1 MQVNGNFGRGAPLG
15 SGAPCRGSSL
25 AKTPFSLLAGLVLL
39 SAGLLAVTV
48 AEQSATDTVESSV
61 QAPLAS
67 RSLLLDGHFV
77 DGLAV
82 AVGERGH
89 VLISEDQGRSWRQ
102 LEMPTRAT
110 LTGVHFHDKRL
121 GWVVGHDATIL
132 RTQDGGETWER
143 VYYDP
148 EEESPLFD
156 VWFRDA
162 ENGFAVGAYGLFLV
176 TSDGGATW
184 TRLTVDE
191 DEYSDFHLH
200 HIASTETGRLYMAAE
215 AGTIYRSDD
224 GGRSWLS
231 LPSPYAGSFF
241 GTLLLGD
248 DELLL
253 FGLRGHMFRSEDA
266 GETWQEVETGTVALL
281 NRGLRTSSGKLIVV
295 GHEGTL
301 LISDDGGRSF
311 APREQPDRQALA
323 TLIETDDGGLILIGE
338 FGVNRLAEDGTTTVP
353 AP

>member
-1 MQVNGNFGRGAPLG
+1 
-15 SGAPCRGSSL
+15 L
-25 AKTPFSLLAGLVLL
+25 AKSSFRLLAALVLL
-39 SAGLLAVTV
+39 SAGLPSPLV
-48 AEQSATDTVESSV
+48 AEQSATDAVEHSV
-61 QAPLAS
+61 EAPLAS
-67 RSLLLDGHFV
+67 RSLLLDGIFV

-89 VLISEDQGRSWRQ
+89 VLVSQDQGRSWRQ
-102 LEMPTRAT
+102 LEVPTRAT
-110 LTGVHFHDKRL
+110 LTGVHFHDKQL

-132 RTQDGGETWER
+132 RTLDGGATWDR

-148 EEESPLFD
+148 GEESPLFD

-184 TRLTVDE
+184 TRQTVEE

-200 HIASTETGRLYMAAE
+200 HIASTKSGRLFMAAE

-224 GGRSWLS
+224 AGRTWLS

-241 GTLLLGD
+241 GTLLLD
-248 DELLL
+248 DDALLL
-253 FGLRGHMFRSEDA
+253 FGLRGHLFRSEDA
-266 GETWQEVETGTVALL
+266 GETWQEVETGSVALL

-311 APREQPDRQALA
+311 TLREQPDRQALA
-323 TLIETDDGGLILIGE
+323 TLIEADDGGLILVGE
-338 FGVNRLAEDGTTTVP
+338 FGVNRLAEDGTVTVP
-353 AP
+353 APWSRP